1 MISGL
6 LLFPLH
12 GAFLIIALASLVVRV
27 AALVDALLRPE
38 GAYVAAGKQTKAF
51 WLVVLFIGMI
61 FTLIGLI
68 AAIVY
73 LVDVRP
79 AIRGASGGG
88 GSGRTSSSDGP
99 YGPYRG

>member
-1 MISGL
+1 VIRGL

-12 GAFLIIALASLVVRV
+12 GAFLVIAVASLVVRIW
-27 AALVDALLRPE
+27 ALADALARPD
-38 GAYVAAGKQTKAF
+38 GAFVAAGKQTKAF
-51 WLVVLFIGMI
+51 WLLVLFIGLLL
-61 FTLIGLI
+61 TLIGLI

-79 AIRGASGGG
+79 AVRSS
-88 GSGRTSSSDGP
+88 SGRGGPSSSDGP

>member
-1 MISGL
+1 MSA

-12 GAFLIIALASLVVRV
+12 GALFLINLVATVVVVVALID
-27 AALVDALLRPE
+27 AALRRNEAF
-38 GAYVAAGKQTKAF
+38 VAAGKQTKIF
-51 WLVVLFIGMI
+51 WILVLVLGLFI
-61 FTLIGLI
+61 TLVGVI

-79 AIRGASGGG
+79 AVKGMGGG
-88 GSGRTSSSDGP
+88 RGGGRTSSSDGP